1 MAAPAMPHQGV
12 VVPGV
17 DPADATQILPP
28 GADRRVWRAMRRT
41 GLGGSDISAL
51 LGMSGYRAPIHL
63 WEDKTG
69 AIPLLDVPPSEAA
82 EMGELLEPVVR
93 DRFAR
98 VHGFEVRLAGMLRSS
113 RWPWAFANPDGWVDD
128 GSGVLTGYEGKTCD
142 KDLGPEWGTDRAPL
156 VPDHAELQAQWGMA
170 VTGAHGWWVAAL
182 IGGNRNVYRY
192 LHRDEHLI
200 ADLVSIT
207 GHWWRAHVLD
217 GVEPE
222 PDGSRAWTTYLRRK
236 FAVAEPG
243 SVVQLSAEDGAAI
256 QRERREALLAE
267 RHSKQGHE
275 SVKNRVRR
283 LLGNAERLV
292 GLGGQQIATYKH
304 TSRFRHKAFA
314 EAEPDL
320 YQQYLT
326 TVEATDVERLKR
338 DHPDIYRAYC
348 VRELRFTD

>member
-1 MAAPAMPHQGV
+1 MAAPTLPFGQT
-12 VVPGV
+12 VPGV

-28 GADRRVWRAMRRT
+28 DADRRVWRAMRRT
-41 GLGGSDISAL
+41 GIGGSDISAL
-51 LGMSGYRAPIHL
+51 LGMSGHRAPIKL

-69 AIPLLDVPPSEAA
+69 AIPLFDEPPSEQA
-82 EMGELLEPVVR
+82 EMGQLQEPIVR

-98 VHGFEVRLAGMLRSS
+98 VHGVEVRLAGMLRST

-128 GSGVLTGYEGKTCD
+128 GSGALIGYEGKTTD
-142 KDLGPEWGTDRAPL
+142 KDLGHEWGTDRAPL
-156 VPDHAELQAQWGMA
+156 VPDHAELQSQWCMA
-170 VTGAHGWWVAAL
+170 VTGARGWWVACL

-192 LHRDEHLI
+192 LRRDDRLI

-207 GHWWRAHVLD
+207 GHWWQTHVVG

-222 PDGSRAWTTYLRRK
+222 PDGSRAWTSYLKQR
-236 FAVAEPG
+236 FPTADPG
-243 SVVQLSAEDGAAI
+243 SVVELNAAEAVAI
-256 QRERREALLAE
+256 QHERREALRAE
-267 RHSKQGHE
+267 RHAKQGHE

-283 LLGNAERLV
+283 LLGNAERLI
-292 GLGGQQIATYKH
+292 GAGGTQIATYKH
-304 TSRFRHKAFA
+304 TSRFRQKAFA